1 MLAKIVYKL
10 IKLYVSVYVWECVR
24 VVLCVCM
31 SCEQFWPFGICHSAI
46 NCSPLRGGVWPICV
60 SLTLHSQARPN
71 QTEAQLGVRQWTEN
85 RGQRTGVVRV
95 RAAIAHAKSRSWP
108 KWGLSFDFGATPD
121 TNVSAE
127 RVGEFGKLLK
137 RGRRR

>member
-1 MLAKIVYKL
+1 
-10 IKLYVSVYVWECVR
+10 
-24 VVLCVCM
+24 M

-71 QTEAQLGVRQWTEN
+71 QTEAQLGVRQWTED
-85 RGQRTGVVRV
+85 RGQTTGVV

-108 KWGLSFDFGATPD
+108 KWLLSFDFGATPD

-127 RVGEFGKLLK
+127 RVGAVQEGQQKIIVDSK
-137 RGRRR
+137 IETERP